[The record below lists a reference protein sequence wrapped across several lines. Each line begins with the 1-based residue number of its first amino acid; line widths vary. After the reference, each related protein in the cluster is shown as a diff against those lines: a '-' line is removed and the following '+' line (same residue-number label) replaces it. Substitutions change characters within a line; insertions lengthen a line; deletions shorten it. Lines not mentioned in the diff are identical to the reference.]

1 MVYLLP
7 GMQEKNIGCNIIRTA
22 MQMWK
27 SAARPRQQNEGGK
40 NVTGKAR
47 ELDIGK
53 EKRFEKMWNK
63 MQENP

>member
-7 GMQEKNIGCNIIRTA
+7 GMQEKSMGCNIIRIADA
-22 MQMWK
+22 MYRGPGNK
-27 SAARPRQQNEGGK
+27 TREK

>member
-1 MVYLLP
+1 
-7 GMQEKNIGCNIIRTA
+7 MQHNKNSDANVGIRCEA
-22 MQMWK
+22 
-27 SAARPRQQNEGGK
+27 RQQNERE

>member
-1 MVYLLP
+1 MGEQCKVLLDILHMDGNFRCKCRNPLRGP
-7 GMQEKNIGCNIIRTA
+7 GDKTR
-22 MQMWK
+22 
-27 SAARPRQQNEGGK
+27 GK